1 MKTFWIFSFLI
12 IACHLNLF
20 AQEFCL
26 MPPAGPPGPLNETTL
41 RLLKQRTPFPKE
53 ISEPSTHIQKG
64 QARGTWQALVI
75 LIDFPDYRWYH
86 QNDANF
92 NNADSIYSTQHFKDM
107 LFSVGTYKAPYS
119 QSDYTGSMRDF
130 FLENSYGQFEVTGVT
145 TVWYTAPENLD
156 FYANANSGFGLYPNS
171 SRKLVEEAV
180 AFADPD
186 IDFSEFDNNN
196 DGLVDALFVVHA
208 GPGAEEIY
216 TVNFPDH
223 AKYLW
228 SHKASISTL
237 NLDGVNVRDYS
248 LEPGNGTIGVFC
260 HEFGHAL
267 GLPDLYDTDGS
278 SEGIGEWG
286 LMAGGGWCYRS
297 GDPLG
302 TSPSH
307 FTAWSKERL
316 GWLEPIVVTGNVMQI
331 EIPPVESNPIAYRLW
346 TNGQIGG
353 EYFLVENRQNLGF
366 DAGLTRRQK
375 DFGLSDSYGLVVYHI
390 DNSGR
395 QSNENHRMI
404 DVEEAS
410 PYILNNQAIEQLD
423 LERILPIHEFL
434 FNGNRGDNGDPF
446 PGFSQLN
453 NDATDYVGTRDL
465 TAFDESSIPN
475 SNSNNGFPTSVA
487 VTNIQLA
494 GQNIL
499 ADFFVEPV
507 TSVEDKET
515 PEFSFPGDFVLEQ
528 NYPNPFNPVTTIEI
542 AIPASVSNGTRI
554 QLEIFNLAGER
565 VRLLLDE
572 VKPPGRYSISWNGAS
587 QNGETVASGI
597 YAYRITAGSFVQT
610 RKMIFMK

>member
-1 MKTFWIFSFLI
+1 MKTIWIFSFLI
-12 IACHLNLF
+12 IACHLNLL

-26 MPPAGPPGPLNETTL
+26 MPPAGPPGPLNESTL
-41 RLLKQRTPFPKE
+41 SLLKKNTEIQRE

-75 LIDFPDYRWYH
+75 LIDFPDYRWDH
-86 QNDANF
+86 RNDSNF
-92 NNADSIYSTQHFKDM
+92 SNADSIYTTQHFKDM
-107 LFSVGTYKAPYS
+107 LFSQGTYKAPYS
-119 QSDYTGSMRDF
+119 QSETTGSMRDF

-145 TVWYTAPENLD
+145 TVWYTASENLA
-156 FYANANSGFGLYPNS
+156 FYANDNSGFGSYPNS

-180 AFADPD
+180 VLADPD
-186 IDFSEFDNNN
+186 VDFSAFDNNN

-208 GPGAEEIY
+208 GPAAEEIY

-223 AKYLW
+223 TKYLW
-228 SHKASISTL
+228 SHKSSISTL
-237 NLDGVNVRDYS
+237 NLDGVKVEDYS
-248 LEPGNGTIGVFC
+248 LEPENGTIGVFC

-286 LMAGGGWCYRS
+286 LMAGGGWCYRT

-302 TSPSH
+302 SSPSH

-331 EIPPVESNPIAYRLW
+331 EIPPAESSPIAYRLW
-346 TNGQIGG
+346 TNGQTGG

-375 DFGLSDSYGLVVYHI
+375 DFSLTDSYGLLIYHV

-395 QSNENHRMI
+395 QSNENRRII

-410 PYILNNQAIEQLD
+410 PYILNNQVTEQLD
-423 LERILPIHEFL
+423 LERILPTHEFL

-446 PGFSQLN
+446 PGFSQIN
-453 NDATDYVGTRDL
+453 NDATDYVGERDL
-465 TAFDESSIPN
+465 GVFDENSIPN
-475 SNSNNGFPTSVA
+475 SKSNNGFPTSVA
-487 VTNIQLA
+487 VTNIRLS

-507 TSVEDKET
+507 TSVENPET
-515 PEFSFPGDFVLEQ
+515 EESSFPGDFVLQQ
-528 NYPNPFNPVTTIEI
+528 NYPNPFNPATTIDI
-542 AIPASVSNGTRI
+542 TVPASASNVRV
-554 QLEIFNLAGER
+554 QLEIFNLAGQR

-572 VKPPGRYSISWNGAS
+572 VKVPGKYSVSWNGIS
-587 QNGETVASGI
+587 DKGETVASGI
-597 YAYRITAGSFVQT
+597 YLYQITAGSFFQI
-610 RKMIFMK
+610 RKMIFMR

>member
-1 MKTFWIFSFLI
+1 VKTIWIFSFLI
-12 IACHLNLF
+12 IACHLNLL

-26 MPPAGPPGPLNETTL
+26 MPPAGPPGPLNESTL
-41 RLLKQRTPFPKE
+41 SLLKKNTEIQRE

-64 QARGTWQALVI
+64 QARGSWQALVI
-75 LIDFPDYRWYH
+75 LIDFPDYRWDH
-86 QNDANF
+86 RNDSNF
-92 NNADSIYSTQHFKDM
+92 SNADFIYTTQHFNDM
-107 LFSVGTYKAPYS
+107 LFSQGTYKAPYS
-119 QSDYTGSMRDF
+119 QSAYTGSMRDF

-145 TVWYTAPENLD
+145 TVWYTASENLA
-156 FYANANSGFGLYPNS
+156 FYANDNSGFGSYPNS

-180 AFADPD
+180 ELADPD
-186 IDFSEFDNNN
+186 VDFSAFDNNN

-208 GPGAEEIY
+208 GPAAEEIY
-216 TVNFPDH
+216 TVNFPDRK
-223 AKYLW
+223 KYLW
-228 SHKASISTL
+228 SHKSSISTL
-237 NLDGVNVRDYS
+237 NLDGVKVEDYS
-248 LEPGNGTIGVFC
+248 LEPENGTIGVFC

-286 LMAGGGWCYRS
+286 LMAGGGWCYRT

-302 TSPSH
+302 SSPSH

-331 EIPPVESNPIAYRLW
+331 EIPPAESSPIAYRLW
-346 TNGQIGG
+346 TNGQTGG

-375 DFGLSDSYGLVVYHI
+375 DFSLTDSYGLIIYHV

-395 QSNENHRMI
+395 QSNENRRII

-410 PYILNNQAIEQLD
+410 PYILNGQGIEQLD
-423 LERILPIHEFL
+423 LKRILPTHEFL

-446 PGFSQLN
+446 PGFSQIN
-453 NDATDYVGTRDL
+453 NDATDYVGERDL
-465 TAFDESSIPN
+465 GVFDENSIPN
-475 SNSNNGFPTSVA
+475 SKSNNGFPTSVA
-487 VTNIQLA
+487 VTNIRLS

-507 TSVEDKET
+507 TSVENPET
-515 PEFSFPGDFVLEQ
+515 EESSFPGDFVLQQ
-528 NYPNPFNPVTTIEI
+528 NYPNPFNPATTIDI
-542 AIPASVSNGTRI
+542 TVPVSASNVRV
-554 QLEIFNLAGER
+554 QLEIFNLAGQR

-572 VKPPGRYSISWNGAS
+572 VKVPGKYSVSWNGIS
-587 QNGETVASGI
+587 DKGETVASGI
-597 YAYRITAGSFVQT
+597 YLYQITAGSFFQI
-610 RKMIFMK
+610 RKMIFMR

>member
-1 MKTFWIFSFLI
+1 MKTIWIFSFLI
-12 IACHLNLF
+12 IACHLNLL

-26 MPPAGPPGPLNETTL
+26 MPPAGPPGPLNESTL
-41 RLLKQRTPFPKE
+41 SLLKKSTEIQRE
-53 ISEPSTHIQKG
+53 RSEPSTHIQKG

-75 LIDFPDYRWYH
+75 LIDFPDYRWDH
-86 QNDANF
+86 RNDSNF
-92 NNADSIYSTQHFKDM
+92 SNADSIYTTQHFKDM
-107 LFSVGTYKAPYS
+107 LFSQGTYKAPYS
-119 QSDYTGSMRDF
+119 QSETTGSMRDF

-145 TVWYTAPENLD
+145 TVWYTASENLA
-156 FYANANSGFGLYPNS
+156 FYANDNSGFGSYPNS

-180 AFADPD
+180 VLADPD
-186 IDFSEFDNNN
+186 VDFSAFDNNN

-208 GPGAEEIY
+208 GPAAEEIY

-223 AKYLW
+223 EKYLW
-228 SHKASISTL
+228 SHKSSISRL
-237 NLDGVNVRDYS
+237 NLDGVKVEDYS
-248 LEPGNGTIGVFC
+248 LEPENGTIGVFC

-286 LMAGGGWCYRS
+286 LMAGGGWCYRT

-302 TSPSH
+302 SSPSH

-331 EIPPVESNPIAYRLW
+331 EIPPAESSPIAYRLW
-346 TNGQIGG
+346 TNGQTGG

-375 DFGLSDSYGLVVYHI
+375 DFSLTDSYGLIIYHV

-395 QSNENHRMI
+395 QSNENRRII

-410 PYILNNQAIEQLD
+410 PYILNNQVTEQLD
-423 LERILPIHEFL
+423 LERILPTHEFL

-446 PGFSQLN
+446 PGFSQIN
-453 NDATDYVGTRDL
+453 NDATDYVGERDL
-465 TAFDESSIPN
+465 GVFDENSIPN
-475 SNSNNGFPTSVA
+475 SKSNNGFPTSVA
-487 VTNIQLA
+487 VTNIRLS

-507 TSVEDKET
+507 TSVENPET
-515 PEFSFPGDFVLEQ
+515 EESSFPGDFVLQQ
-528 NYPNPFNPVTTIEI
+528 NYPNPFNPATTIDI
-542 AIPASVSNGTRI
+542 TVPASASNVRV
-554 QLEIFNLAGER
+554 QLEIFNLAGQR

-572 VKPPGRYSISWNGAS
+572 VKVPGKYSVSWNGIS
-587 QNGETVASGI
+587 DKGETVASGI
-597 YAYRITAGSFVQT
+597 YLYQITAGSFFQM
-610 RKMIFMK
+610 RKMIFMR

>member
-1 MKTFWIFSFLI
+1 MKTVWIFSFLI
-12 IACHLNLF
+12 IACHLNLL

-26 MPPAGPPGPLNETTL
+26 MPPAGPPGPLNESTL
-41 RLLKQRTPFPKE
+41 SLLKKSTEIQRE
-53 ISEPSTHIQKG
+53 RSEPSTHIQKG

-75 LIDFPDYRWYH
+75 LIDFPDYRWDH
-86 QNDANF
+86 RNDSNF
-92 NNADSIYSTQHFKDM
+92 SNADSIYTTQHFNDM
-107 LFSVGTYKAPYS
+107 LFSQGTYKAPYS
-119 QSDYTGSMRDF
+119 QSAYTGSMRDF

-145 TVWYTAPENLD
+145 TVWYTASENLA
-156 FYANANSGFGLYPNS
+156 FYANDNSGFGSYPNS

-180 AFADPD
+180 ELADPD
-186 IDFSEFDNNN
+186 VDFSAFDNNN

-208 GPGAEEIY
+208 GPAAEEIY

-223 AKYLW
+223 EKYLW

-237 NLDGVNVRDYS
+237 NLDGVKVEDYS
-248 LEPGNGTIGVFC
+248 LEPENGTIGVFC

-286 LMAGGGWCYRS
+286 LMAGGGWCYRT

-302 TSPSH
+302 SSPSH

-331 EIPPVESNPIAYRLW
+331 EIPPAESSPIAYRLW
-346 TNGQIGG
+346 TNGQTGG

-375 DFGLSDSYGLVVYHI
+375 DFGFTDSYGLIIYHV

-395 QSNENHRMI
+395 QSNENRRII

-410 PYILNNQAIEQLD
+410 PYILNNQVTEQLD
-423 LERILPIHEFL
+423 LERILPTHEFL

-446 PGFSQLN
+446 PGFSQIN
-453 NDATDYVGTRDL
+453 NDATDYVGERDL
-465 TAFDESSIPN
+465 GVFDENSIPN
-475 SNSNNGFPTSVA
+475 SKSNNGFPTSVA
-487 VTNIQLA
+487 VTNIRLS

-507 TSVEDKET
+507 TSVENPET
-515 PEFSFPGDFVLEQ
+515 GESSFPGDFVLQQ
-528 NYPNPFNPVTTIEI
+528 NYPNPFNPATTIDI
-542 AIPASVSNGTRI
+542 TVPVSASNVRV
-554 QLEIFNLAGER
+554 QLEIFNLAGQR

-572 VKPPGRYSISWNGAS
+572 VKAPGKYSVSWNGIS
-587 QNGETVASGI
+587 DKGETVASGI
-597 YAYRITAGSFVQT
+597 YLYQITAGSFFQI
-610 RKMIFMK
+610 RKMIFMR

>member
-1 MKTFWIFSFLI
+1 MKTIWIFSFLI
-12 IACHLNLF
+12 IACHLNLL

-26 MPPAGPPGPLNETTL
+26 MPPAGPPGPLNESTL
-41 RLLKQRTPFPKE
+41 SLLKKSTEIQGE

-64 QARGTWQALVI
+64 QARGSWQALVI
-75 LIDFPDYRWYH
+75 LIDFPDYRWDH
-86 QNDANF
+86 RNDSNF
-92 NNADSIYSTQHFKDM
+92 SNADSIYTTQHFKDM
-107 LFSVGTYKAPYS
+107 LFSQGTYKAPYS
-119 QSDYTGSMRDF
+119 QSETTGSMRDF

-145 TVWYTAPENLD
+145 TVWYTASENLA
-156 FYANANSGFGLYPNS
+156 FYANDNSGFGSYPNS

-180 AFADPD
+180 VLADPD
-186 IDFSEFDNNN
+186 VDFSAFDNNN
-196 DGLVDALFVVHA
+196 DGRVDALFVVHA
-208 GPGAEEIY
+208 GPAAEEIY

-223 AKYLW
+223 EKYLW
-228 SHKASISTL
+228 SHKSSISRL
-237 NLDGVNVRDYS
+237 NLDGVKVEDYS
-248 LEPGNGTIGVFC
+248 LEPENGTIGVFC

-286 LMAGGGWCYRS
+286 LMAGGGWCYRT

-302 TSPSH
+302 SSPSH

-331 EIPPVESNPIAYRLW
+331 EIPPAESSPIAYRLW
-346 TNGQIGG
+346 TNGQSGG

-375 DFGLSDSYGLVVYHI
+375 DFSLTDSYGLIIYHV

-395 QSNENHRMI
+395 QSNENRRII

-410 PYILNNQAIEQLD
+410 PYILNNQVTEQLD
-423 LERILPIHEFL
+423 LERILPTHEFL

-446 PGFSQLN
+446 PGFSQIN
-453 NDATDYVGTRDL
+453 NDATDYVGERDL
-465 TAFDESSIPN
+465 GVFDENSIPN
-475 SNSNNGFPTSVA
+475 SKSNNGFPTSVA
-487 VTNIQLA
+487 VTNIRLS

-507 TSVEDKET
+507 TSVENPET
-515 PEFSFPGDFVLEQ
+515 EESSFPGDFVLQQ
-528 NYPNPFNPVTTIEI
+528 NYPNPFNPATTIDI
-542 AIPASVSNGTRI
+542 TVPASASNVRV
-554 QLEIFNLAGER
+554 QLEIFNLAGQR

-572 VKPPGRYSISWNGAS
+572 VKAPGKYSVSWNGIS
-587 QNGETVASGI
+587 DKGETVASGI
-597 YAYRITAGSFVQT
+597 YLYQITAGSFFQI
-610 RKMIFMK
+610 RKMIFMR

>member
-1 MKTFWIFSFLI
+1 MKTIWIFSFLI
-12 IACHLNLF
+12 IACHLNLL

-26 MPPAGPPGPLNETTL
+26 MPPAGPPGPLNESTL
-41 RLLKQRTPFPKE
+41 SLLKKNTEIQRE

-64 QARGTWQALVI
+64 QARGSWQALVI
-75 LIDFPDYRWYH
+75 LIDFPDYRWDH
-86 QNDANF
+86 RNDSNF
-92 NNADSIYSTQHFKDM
+92 SNADSIYTTQHFKDM
-107 LFSVGTYKAPYS
+107 LFSQGTYKAPYS
-119 QSDYTGSMRDF
+119 QSETTGSMRDF

-145 TVWYTAPENLD
+145 TVWYTASENLA
-156 FYANANSGFGLYPNS
+156 FYANDNSGFGSYPNS

-180 AFADPD
+180 VLADPD
-186 IDFSEFDNNN
+186 VDFSAFDNNN

-208 GPGAEEIY
+208 GPAAEEIY

-223 AKYLW
+223 TKYLW
-228 SHKASISTL
+228 SHKSSISTL
-237 NLDGVNVRDYS
+237 NLDGVKVEDYS
-248 LEPGNGTIGVFC
+248 LEPENGTIGVFC

-286 LMAGGGWCYRS
+286 LMAGGGWCYRT

-302 TSPSH
+302 SSPSH

-331 EIPPVESNPIAYRLW
+331 EIPPAESSPIAYRLW
-346 TNGQIGG
+346 TNGQTGG

-375 DFGLSDSYGLVVYHI
+375 DFSLTDSYGLIIYHV

-395 QSNENHRMI
+395 QSNENRRII

-410 PYILNNQAIEQLD
+410 PYILNNQVTEQLD
-423 LERILPIHEFL
+423 LERILPTHEFL

-446 PGFSQLN
+446 PGFSQIN
-453 NDATDYVGTRDL
+453 NDATDYVGERDL
-465 TAFDESSIPN
+465 GVFDENSIPN
-475 SNSNNGFPTSVA
+475 SKSNNGFPTSVA
-487 VTNIQLA
+487 VTNIRLS

-507 TSVEDKET
+507 TSVENPET
-515 PEFSFPGDFVLEQ
+515 EESSFPGDFVLQQ
-528 NYPNPFNPVTTIEI
+528 NYPNPFNPATTIDI
-542 AIPASVSNGTRI
+542 TVPASASNVRV
-554 QLEIFNLAGER
+554 QLEIFNLAGQR

-572 VKPPGRYSISWNGAS
+572 VKVPGKYSVSWNGIS
-587 QNGETVASGI
+587 DKGETVASGI
-597 YAYRITAGSFVQT
+597 YLYQITAGSFFQI
-610 RKMIFMK
+610 RKMIFMR

>member
-1 MKTFWIFSFLI
+1 MKTIWIFSFLI
-12 IACHLNLF
+12 IACHLNLL

-26 MPPAGPPGPLNETTL
+26 MPPAGPPGPLNESTL
-41 RLLKQRTPFPKE
+41 SLLKKNTEIQRE

-75 LIDFPDYRWYH
+75 LIDFPDYRWDH
-86 QNDANF
+86 RNDSNF
-92 NNADSIYSTQHFKDM
+92 SNADSIYTTQHFKDM
-107 LFSVGTYKAPYS
+107 LFSQGTYKAPYS
-119 QSDYTGSMRDF
+119 QSETTGSMRDF

-145 TVWYTAPENLD
+145 TVWYTASENLA
-156 FYANANSGFGLYPNS
+156 FYANDNSGFGSYPNS

-180 AFADPD
+180 VLADPD
-186 IDFSEFDNNN
+186 VDFSAFDNNN

-208 GPGAEEIY
+208 GPAAEEIY

-223 AKYLW
+223 TKYLW
-228 SHKASISTL
+228 SHKSSISTL
-237 NLDGVNVRDYS
+237 NLDGVKVEDYS
-248 LEPGNGTIGVFC
+248 LEPENGTIGVFC

-286 LMAGGGWCYRS
+286 LMAGGGWCYRT

-302 TSPSH
+302 SSPSH

-331 EIPPVESNPIAYRLW
+331 EIPPAESSPIAYRLW
-346 TNGQIGG
+346 TNGQTGG

-375 DFGLSDSYGLVVYHI
+375 DFSLTDSYGLIIYHV

-395 QSNENHRMI
+395 QSNENRRII

-410 PYILNNQAIEQLD
+410 PYILNNQVTEQLD
-423 LERILPIHEFL
+423 LERILPTHEFL

-446 PGFSQLN
+446 PGFSQIN
-453 NDATDYVGTRDL
+453 NDATDYVGERDL
-465 TAFDESSIPN
+465 GVFDENSIPN
-475 SNSNNGFPTSVA
+475 SKSNNGFPTSVA
-487 VTNIQLA
+487 VTNIRLS

-507 TSVEDKET
+507 TSVENPET
-515 PEFSFPGDFVLEQ
+515 EESSFPGDFVLQQ
-528 NYPNPFNPVTTIEI
+528 NYPNPFNPATTIDI
-542 AIPASVSNGTRI
+542 TVPASASNVRV
-554 QLEIFNLAGER
+554 QLEIFNLAGQR

-572 VKPPGRYSISWNGAS
+572 VKVPGKYSVSWNGIS
-587 QNGETVASGI
+587 DKGETVASGI
-597 YAYRITAGSFVQT
+597 YLYQITAGSFFQI
-610 RKMIFMK
+610 RKMIFMR

>member
-1 MKTFWIFSFLI
+1 MKTIWIFSFLI
-12 IACHLNLF
+12 IACHLNLL

-26 MPPAGPPGPLNETTL
+26 MPPAGPPGPLNESTL
-41 RLLKQRTPFPKE
+41 SLLKKNTEIQRE

-75 LIDFPDYRWYH
+75 LIDFPDYRWDH
-86 QNDANF
+86 RNDSNF
-92 NNADSIYSTQHFKDM
+92 SNADSIYTTQHFKDM
-107 LFSVGTYKAPYS
+107 LFSQGTYKAPYS
-119 QSDYTGSMRDF
+119 QSETTGSMRDF

-145 TVWYTAPENLD
+145 TVWYTASENLA
-156 FYANANSGFGLYPNS
+156 FYANDNSGFGSYPNS

-180 AFADPD
+180 VLADPD
-186 IDFSEFDNNN
+186 VDFSAFDNNN

-208 GPGAEEIY
+208 GPAAEEIY

-223 AKYLW
+223 TKYLW
-228 SHKASISTL
+228 SHKSSISTL
-237 NLDGVNVRDYS
+237 NLDGVKVEDYS
-248 LEPGNGTIGVFC
+248 LEPENGTIGVFC

-286 LMAGGGWCYRS
+286 LMAGGGWCYRT

-302 TSPSH
+302 SSPSH

-331 EIPPVESNPIAYRLW
+331 EIPPAESSPIAYRLW
-346 TNGQIGG
+346 TNGQTGG

-375 DFGLSDSYGLVVYHI
+375 DFSLTDSYGLIIYHV

-395 QSNENHRMI
+395 QSNENRRII

-410 PYILNNQAIEQLD
+410 PYILNGQGIEQLD
-423 LERILPIHEFL
+423 LKRILPTHEFL

-446 PGFSQLN
+446 PGFSQIN
-453 NDATDYVGTRDL
+453 NDATDYVGERDL
-465 TAFDESSIPN
+465 GVFDENSIPN
-475 SNSNNGFPTSVA
+475 SKSNNGFPTSVA
-487 VTNIQLA
+487 VTNIRLS

-507 TSVEDKET
+507 TSVENPET
-515 PEFSFPGDFVLEQ
+515 EESSFPGDFVLQQ
-528 NYPNPFNPVTTIEI
+528 NYPNPFNPATTIDI
-542 AIPASVSNGTRI
+542 TVPASASNVRV
-554 QLEIFNLAGER
+554 QLEIFNLAGQR

-572 VKPPGRYSISWNGAS
+572 VKVPGKYSVSWNGIS
-587 QNGETVASGI
+587 DKGETVASGI
-597 YAYRITAGSFVQT
+597 YLYQITAGSFFQI
-610 RKMIFMK
+610 RKMIFMR